1 MVFRRSAAKDAILPL
16 SEPIRMRDG
25 TTVDAIPIP
34 KGTEIIPGIIASN
47 TDPGL
52 WGLDADVWRPERWL
66 EPLPRAV
73 EEAHIPG
80 VYSHLWADFIAL

>member
-1 MVFRRSAAKDAILPL
+1 MAFRRSAAKDAILPL

-25 TTVDAIPIP
+25 TVVDAIPIP

-47 TDPGL
+47 TDPAL
-52 WGLDADVWRPERWL
+52 WGPDADVWRPERWL
-66 EPLPRAV
+66 QPLPRAV

-80 VYSHLWADFIAL
+80 VYSHLWADFMTL